1 MQISYDR
8 DAATLYWY
16 FVELTEG
23 DVADEYECPVALLLD
38 AKQHVVG
45 IQLDVSEYDDL
56 TQLVSLAVTHPEV
69 QWDARQ
75 KHLRVVHAE
84 YTATVEL
91 AEPALLDVNQTGQ
104 LLGCDIAD
112 ADHERSGRYT
122 LLEPLFVDLDVPELA
137 FDAILPEV
145 DPTIV
150 LPEVERAG
158 IVAIL
163 GRPNVGKSTLLN
175 AIIGQKVAITSP
187 KPQTTRSAIRG
198 ILTRPDAQ
206 IIFVDT
212 PGVHRPRN
220 RLGNYMVQQARQAVP
235 DADVLCMVVDITH
248 MPNELDE
255 RIAAMI
261 RRSKAPKILVLNK
274 VDRPNPHA
282 EACLA
287 AFRALAP
294 WQMEIAISAI
304 KNQGVTA
311 LVDEIVTRLPKGP
324 AFYAADMITDQ
335 NERTL
340 AAELVRE
347 RIMHLIGDEI
357 PYGVAVETEEWE
369 QRPNNLY
376 IRMTIHVEKE
386 SQKAIIIGKGGA
398 MLRRIGSESRPGI
411 EQMLGQRIYLEL
423 WVKPRDNWR
432 DDPNSLHWLGY
443 KNS

>member
-1 MQISYDR
+1 M
-8 DAATLYWY
+8 
-16 FVELTEG
+16 
-23 DVADEYECPVALLLD
+23 
-38 AKQHVVG
+38 
-45 IQLDVSEYDDL
+45 
-56 TQLVSLAVTHPEV
+56 
-69 QWDARQ
+69 
-75 KHLRVVHAE
+75 
-84 YTATVEL
+84 
-91 AEPALLDVNQTGQ
+91 
-104 LLGCDIAD
+104 
-112 ADHERSGRYT
+112 
-122 LLEPLFVDLDVPELA
+122 
-137 FDAILPEV
+137 
-145 DPTIV
+145 
-150 LPEVERAG
+150 
-158 IVAIL
+158 
-163 GRPNVGKSTLLN
+163 
-175 AIIGQKVAITSP
+175 
-187 KPQTTRSAIRG
+187 
-198 ILTRPDAQ
+198 
-206 IIFVDT
+206 
-212 PGVHRPRN
+212 
-220 RLGNYMVQQARQAVP
+220 
-235 DADVLCMVVDITH
+235 
-248 MPNELDE
+248 
-255 RIAAMI
+255 
-261 RRSKAPKILVLNK
+261 
-274 VDRPNPHA
+274 
-282 EACLA
+282 

-311 LVDEIVTRLPKGP
+311 LVDEIVARLPKGP

-411 EQMLGQRIYLEL
+411 EQMIGQRIYLEL

>member
-1 MQISYDR
+1 
-8 DAATLYWY
+8 
-16 FVELTEG
+16 
-23 DVADEYECPVALLLD
+23 
-38 AKQHVVG
+38 
-45 IQLDVSEYDDL
+45 
-56 TQLVSLAVTHPEV
+56 
-69 QWDARQ
+69 
-75 KHLRVVHAE
+75 
-84 YTATVEL
+84 
-91 AEPALLDVNQTGQ
+91 
-104 LLGCDIAD
+104 
-112 ADHERSGRYT
+112 
-122 LLEPLFVDLDVPELA
+122 
-137 FDAILPEV
+137 
-145 DPTIV
+145 
-150 LPEVERAG
+150 
-158 IVAIL
+158 
-163 GRPNVGKSTLLN
+163 
-175 AIIGQKVAITSP
+175 
-187 KPQTTRSAIRG
+187 
-198 ILTRPDAQ
+198 
-206 IIFVDT
+206 
-212 PGVHRPRN
+212 
-220 RLGNYMVQQARQAVP
+220 MVQQARQAVP

-282 EACLA
+282 EACLT

-311 LVDEIVTRLPKGP
+311 LVDEIVARLPKGP

-411 EQMLGQRIYLEL
+411 EQMIGQRVYLEL

-443 KNS
+443 KN

>member
-8 DAATLYWY
+8 DAGTLYWY

-23 DVADEYECPVALLLD
+23 DVADEYECPVSLLLD
-38 AKQHVVG
+38 AAHHVVG
-45 IQLDVSEYDDL
+45 IQLDLSEYDDL
-56 TQLVSLAVTHPEV
+56 SQLVSLALTHPEA

-75 KHLRVVHAE
+75 KHLRVIHAE
-84 YTATVEL
+84 YTATVDL
-91 AEPALLDVNQTGQ
+91 AEPALLDLNHTGQ

-112 ADHERSGRYT
+112 ADHEINARYAI
-122 LLEPLFVDLDVPELA
+122 LEPLFVDIEVPELT
-137 FDAILPEV
+137 FDAVLPEV

-150 LPEVERAG
+150 LPDVERAG

-235 DADVLCMVVDITH
+235 DADVICMVVDITH
-248 MPNELDE
+248 MPNEMDE

-282 EACLA
+282 EACLT

-311 LVDEIVTRLPKGP
+311 LVDEIVTRLPQGP
-324 AFYAADMITDQ
+324 AFYAADMVTDQ
-335 NERTL
+335 NERSL

-411 EQMLGQRIYLEL
+411 EQMVGQRIYLEL